1 MTNYE
6 LYHHGILG
14 MKWGIRRFQKK
25 DGSLTALGKKR
36 RGDND
41 EKKETLEERRARV
54 LKSSNASEIYKN
66 KDILTTAEINERINR
81 IETEKR
87 LAYLAESTKKT
98 GMQKVDTALKWGRKI
113 NEVYEFTN
121 TPVMKALKKK
131 LGFEPKNET
140 PKTLAY
146 IYKNRDKLSDN
157 TLNSALKR
165 ANTEKAIKKLLD
177 EAAAINAKQNKERA
191 AKEAEQA
198 SINQERNTN
207 KYVSDSW
214 KKKTKTKTKWDA
226 KSSDYSYDGRNS
238 DWSYV
243 DKVASTPVKS
253 VSNPERSRGESV
265 VKDIVNSDI
274 GDRPIAGY
282 LPGPIYDDKNK

>member
-54 LKSSNASEIYKN
+54 LKSSNASDIYKN

-140 PKTLAY
+140 PKTLDY
-146 IYKNRDKLSDN
+146 IYKNRDKLSYN

-177 EAAAINAKQNKERA
+177 EAAEKNAEQNEVRS

-198 SINQERNTN
+198 RINQERNTN
-207 KYVSDSW
+207 EYVSKSW
-214 KKKTKTKTKWDA
+214 KKKTKTKWDS
-226 KSSDYSYDGRNS
+226 KSSDYSYDERNS
-238 DWSYV
+238 DWSYIDEV
-243 DKVASTPVKS
+243 TSTKVSS
-253 VSNPERSRGESV
+253 VSSSEKSNGKDV
-265 VKDIVNSDI
+265 VNDVINNGI

>member
-1 MTNYE
+1 
-6 LYHHGILG
+6 
-14 MKWGIRRFQKK
+14 
-25 DGSLTALGKKR
+25 
-36 RGDND
+36 
-41 EKKETLEERRARV
+41 
-54 LKSSNASEIYKN
+54 
-66 KDILTTAEINERINR
+66 
-81 IETEKR
+81 
-87 LAYLAESTKKT
+87 
-98 GMQKVDTALKWGRKI
+98 MQKVDTALKWGRKI

-177 EAAAINAKQNKERA
+177 EAAATNAKQNKERA